1 MIRVAF
7 GFLLHLSPARTTR
20 THSSSSSI
28 RNQSGAAWEKRQL
41 QSKFPL
47 LLLPL
52 LVPPSGCR
60 LPVPRICWHILIS
73 FSLPSLPNSLYRARS
88 PHNYYSVHIV
98 AMPPLSSS
106 APSPLLPVRPRLIV
120 VYEQVKAL
128 NNWFM
133 HCKRDNWLVSRG
145 SFPNLV
151 WLEIWLNCCSI
162 WGTLYWC
169 SCYR

>member
-7 GFLLHLSPARTTR
+7 GFLLHLSPARTTTT
-20 THSSSSSI
+20 THSSSSRSI

-47 LLLPL
+47 PLLSL

-88 PHNYYSVHIV
+88 PHNYYWVHIV
-98 AMPPLSSS
+98 AMPPLSPCAPLHSCLSALGSS
-106 APSPLLPVRPRLIV
+106 LSMNRWKRLTTDLCTASGTIVLSLGGVSP
-120 VYEQVKAL
+120 
-128 NNWFM
+128 
-133 HCKRDNWLVSRG
+133 
-145 SFPNLV
+145 
-151 WLEIWLNCCSI
+151 
-162 WGTLYWC
+162 TLFGWKFG
-169 SCYR
+169 